1 MNQEP
6 KISII
11 VPVYNTEKYIE
22 DCIKSVI
29 HQTYL
34 NWELV
39 LIDDGSTDSSYLICK
54 KFADKDPRI
63 CLYHQENK
71 GQGAARNYA
80 LGLCHGEYITYLDS
94 DDIVH
99 ERLLEDLLNVREES
113 KADIVTA
120 KIDTFTSKPQSKADG
135 DCVKKVYSG
144 GFFENFIIEKNWQNH
159 VIVSKLYKKDLIST
173 ISFPE
178 LRAIEDEFFLTEV
191 FFKAEKVV
199 SINSVRY
206 FYRQT
211 ENSTM
216 RGGYNPHRALIIDAL
231 QRRAEVCR
239 NANMEQLANI
249 VDGQC
254 LLECMDWWNQF
265 NQHDDYTKAGEIRA
279 IFIDIY
285 KFGLKSKM
293 LTRKDVIRIKCFYV
307 NPYMYINLIKFLGK
321 RLR

>member
-1 MNQEP
+1 MNQEA

-54 KFADKDPRI
+54 KYADEDSRI
-63 CLYHQENK
+63 CLYRQSNK

-80 LGLCHGEYITYLDS
+80 LSVCHGEYITYLDS
-94 DDIVH
+94 DDMVH
-99 ERLLEDLLNVREES
+99 ERLLEDLLNVCEES
-113 KADIVTA
+113 NADIVTA
-120 KIDTFTSKPQSKADG
+120 QIDTFISKPQYKTDENCMQAE
-135 DCVKKVYSG
+135 YPG
-144 GFFENFIIEKNWQNH
+144 GYFEHFIVEKNWQNH
-159 VIVSKLYKKDLIST
+159 VITSKLYKKKLILE

-178 LRAIEDEFFLTEV
+178 LRAIEDEFFLTDV

-199 SINSVRY
+199 SISSVRY

-231 QRRAEVCR
+231 LRRAEVCR
-239 NANMEQLANI
+239 NADMEQLANI

-265 NQHDDYTKAGEIRA
+265 NHHGDNIRSDEIRA
-279 IFIDIY
+279 IFMAIY
-285 KFGLKSKM
+285 KSGLKSKL
-293 LTRKDVIRIKCFYV
+293 LTRKDLIRIKCFYV

-321 RLR
+321 RSR

>member
-1 MNQEP
+1 MNQET

-29 HQTYL
+29 QQTYL

-54 KFADKDPRI
+54 KFADEDSRI

-94 DDIVH
+94 DDMVH
-99 ERLLEDLLNVREES
+99 ERLLEDLMQVCEDSN
-113 KADIVTA
+113 ADIVTA
-120 KIDTFTSKPQSKADG
+120 QIDTFTSKPQSKTDEI
-135 DCVKKVYSG
+135 CVRVEYSS

-159 VIVSKLYKKDLIST
+159 VITSKLYKKELILE
-173 ISFPE
+173 IPFPE

-199 SINSVRY
+199 SISNVRY

-216 RGGYNPHRALIIDAL
+216 RGGYNPHRELIIDAL
-231 QRRAEVCR
+231 LRRAEVCR

-265 NQHDDYTKAGEIRA
+265 NQHDDNIRADEIRT
-279 IFIDIY
+279 IFKDIY
-285 KFGLKSKM
+285 KSGLKSKM
-293 LTRKDVIRIKCFYV
+293 LTRKDVIRIKCFYA

-321 RLR
+321 SPR